1 MNESEVIL
9 EIGAEGGSIT
19 LYGVRT
25 QHGWCFS
32 RKVIDWTPELIDEE
46 PINEEPFQRKAT
58 IVNSWEA
65 ALDLL
70 DQYPWCKLYPI
81 SIHPDFRQKVW
92 VALHERLHHNSG
104 TTEFDLKRWRE
115 LCTPR

>member
-25 QHGWCFS
+25 QRGWSFS
-32 RKVIDWTPELIDEE
+32 RKVIDWTPELDEE
-46 PINEEPFQRKAT
+46 PMNEEPFRRDAT

-70 DQYPWCKLYPI
+70 DQHPWWKLYPI

-92 VALHERLHHNSG
+92 VAVHERLHHNCES
-104 TTEFDLKRWRE
+104 TEDDLKRWRD
-115 LCTPR
+115 LCTQR